1 MQPVSTALTCSCDQH
16 VDPAS
21 CHWILGW
28 NIQRFQLGNSVGDT
42 AFWFVG
48 SISNHSL
55 TISKNFTITIT
66 TATWNKNLAI
76 IRQIKMH
83 LSAILNNEIGI
94 IMNSPSRKRQ
104 DVARTKICFVNWSG
118 SVLSKSTSPCMREIK
133 NKMSNIGML
142 VVIELRR
149 SNTSL
154 RIKFALPTCALRFLS
169 FQNLYNVLPKSTEKK
184 RSNSATEHPTAPD
197 IGGASP
203 KLTNCRYQSPGPLGY
218 PCSPRTMVVVTLA
231 VHLSVAN
238 YS

>member
-1 MQPVSTALTCSCDQH
+1 
-16 VDPAS
+16 
-21 CHWILGW
+21 
-28 NIQRFQLGNSVGDT
+28 
-42 AFWFVG
+42 
-48 SISNHSL
+48 
-55 TISKNFTITIT
+55 
-66 TATWNKNLAI
+66 
-76 IRQIKMH
+76 MH
-83 LSAILNNEIGI
+83 LSAILNNEIGM

-203 KLTNCRYQSPGPLGY
+203 KLYCCRSQSPGPLGN
-218 PCSPRTMVVVTLA
+218 PSSPRTMVVVTLA
-231 VHLSVAN
+231 VNLSVAN

>member
-118 SVLSKSTSPCMREIK
+118 SVVSKSTVPCKREIK
-133 NKMSNIGML
+133 NKRSNIGML
-142 VVIELRR
+142 VVIVSRR
-149 SNTSL
+149 SNTSS
-154 RIKFALPTCALRFLS
+154 RIKLALPTCALRFLS
-169 FQNLYNVLPKSTEKK
+169 FQNLYTVLPNSTEKK
-184 RSNSATEHPTAPD
+184 RSISAIEHETATD
-197 IGGASP
+197 IAGASP
-203 KLTNCRYQSPGPLGY
+203 KLYCCRSQSPGPLGN
-218 PCSPRTMVVVTLA
+218 PSSPRTMVVVTLA
-231 VHLSVAN
+231 VNLSVAN